1 MAQESTLSANKLYRI
16 KAPEDLGRNI
26 TVGSETI
33 YKVFPDGTI
42 VKPVRTWPWVQV
54 AVVDA
59 NGECT
64 SEQFAV
70 TADML
75 EEISPIKQSTFVQA
89 QAA

>member
-1 MAQESTLSANKLYRI
+1 MAQESAVSADKLYRI
-16 KAPEDLGRNI
+16 KAPEGLGRNI
-26 TVGSETI
+26 ISGDETI

-42 VKPVRTWPWVQV
+42 VKPVRTWPWIQV

-75 EEISPIKQSTFVQA
+75 EEISSIEQPTFVQA